1 MKSYEIRIGSTENS
15 FSVPYND
22 RQYSRLSDA
31 AQALKGLLELLEEQ
45 PEMVE
50 DDLCFWILRTD
61 TPSKKALKAQKVVA
75 PKIPAGKR
83 LTPKQAAHYQKLQEQ
98 AAKQN
103 EKIEAAKKTNH
114 VYLAQVI
121 AGVYEN
127 IDQYGYEGMYFLN
140 NCNEFEKMTLI
151 KGKDSGWMGHYIVTL
166 ENALQ
171 RQLCFYSNLD
181 IILQS
186 LVDLSQ
192 NKEHIADRLITIS
205 KREPNGEAKELAQLF
220 YSISPEQNL
229 VLKSTINAPEGKDRD
244 EILAFVE
251 DQLQLHAPANEE
263 VEEASEAAQ
272 EAMADVLEA
281 VQEEVESIQEQV
293 EADDVVE
300 AAEVLEGE
308 LA

>member
-50 DDLCFWILRTD
+50 DDLCFWIMRTD
-61 TPSKKALKAQKVVA
+61 TPSKKSMKAHKVSV
-75 PKIPAGKR
+75 PKIPTGKR
-83 LTPKQAAHYQKLQEQ
+83 LNQKQVARYKKLQEQ

-103 EKIEAAKKTNH
+103 EKIEAAKKTNR

-121 AGVYEN
+121 AGVYDN
-127 IDQYGYEGMYFLN
+127 IDKYGYEGMYFLN

-171 RQLCFYSNLD
+171 RQLCFYSDLD

-205 KREPNGEAKELAQLF
+205 KRESNGEAKELAQLF
-220 YSISPEQNL
+220 YSLSPNQEL
-229 VLKSTINAPEGKDRD
+229 VLKSTINAPEGQDRD
-244 EILAFVE
+244 EIVAFVE
-251 DQLQLHAPANEE
+251 DQLQLHKSK
-263 VEEASEAAQ
+263 VEESQ
-272 EAMADVLEA
+272 ESQEVVEEVLEA
-281 VQEEVESIQEQV
+281 IQENVQSAEENL
-293 EADDVVE
+293 EAADVVE
-300 AAEVLEGE
+300 AAESLEE
-308 LA
+308 N